1 MKGYLEGYGTPRWI
15 IFVID
20 LAICTASLLAAY
32 LVRFNFSIP
41 RIEIETFPIAFSV
54 VLVVRSISFM
64 LGKTHFGVI
73 RYTGS
78 SDTQRIFR
86 TITFGSLLFFILNYA
101 RFYLL
106 DGKFVLPISIVI
118 IDYLA
123 TIFLMI
129 SFRMSVKMIFSEFKN
144 ITKVKSKVIIFGAGE
159 AGVLTKRTLDHDNS
173 LNYDVIAF
181 VDDNKKLR
189 GKKVEGVTIHG
200 GEKLNE
206 LLQKVKVDELIIS
219 VQKLPKARKTE
230 IVETCLPYNIKIFH
244 VPPVRS
250 WINGELSHN
259 QIKQVKIVD
268 LLGREPIRLDTLNI
282 ETQIKRKVVLITGAA
297 GSIGSEIARQVC
309 DYFPEKI
316 YLLDQAE
323 SPLYEIDIE
332 LAEKIG
338 KGICEPVIADVSNY
352 NRMRKVFETFKP
364 QVVYHAAAYKHV
376 PIMEENPSEA
386 VLTNIR
392 GSKIAI
398 DLSNEF
404 GVEKFVMIST
414 DKAVNPTN
422 VMGASKRVA
431 EMYAQAVNAN
441 SKTNYITTR
450 FGNVLGSNGSV
461 IPLFQKQIESG
472 GPVTITH
479 PEITRYF
486 MTIPEACQLVLE
498 AGALGMG
505 GEIFIFD
512 MGQPIKIMDLAKKM
526 IKLSGLSVGKD
537 IQIQV
542 TGLRPGEKLYEELL
556 ANEENTIPTHH
567 PQILKAKLKAYSV
580 EELQPRMDKL
590 IAEPSNTDNYELVKL
605 IKELVPEYKS
615 QNSVYSRLDHKES

>member
-1 MKGYLEGYGTPRWI
+1 MNSYIQRFGTPRWI
-15 IFVID
+15 IFTID
-20 LAICTASLLAAY
+20 IAICTAALLAAY

-41 RIEIETFPIAFSV
+41 RVEIETFPVAFSIL
-54 VLVVRSISFM
+54 LVVRTFSFL
-64 LGKTHFGVI
+64 LGKTHVGVI
-73 RYTGS
+73 RYTSS

-86 TITFGSLLFFILNYA
+86 TITAG
-101 RFYLL
+101 
-106 DGKFVLPISIVI
+106 SIVLLCFNYLRYYLIDATFVIPLSVII

-123 TIFLMI
+123 TIFLMTA
-129 SFRMSVKMIFSEFKN
+129 FRMSVRIIFFELRNSSKEK
-144 ITKVKSKVIIFGAGE
+144 TKVIIYGAGE
-159 AGVLTKRTLDHDNS
+159 AGVLMKRTLDHDTTA
-173 LNYDVIAF
+173 NYDVVAF
-181 VDDNKKLR
+181 VDDNKGLK
-189 GKKVEGVTIHG
+189 GKKVEGVTIYNRDRLAHLISK
-200 GEKLNE
+200 E
-206 LLQKVKVDELIIS
+206 KVDELIIS
-219 VQKLPKARKTE
+219 ILKLPKSRKKE
-230 IVETCLPYNIKIFH
+230 IVDICLPFNIKIFH

-259 QIKQVKIVD
+259 QIQQLKIVD
-268 LLGREPIRLDTLNI
+268 LLGREPIHLDTINIKTQLN
-282 ETQIKRKVVLITGAA
+282 RKVILITGAA

-323 SPLYEIDIE
+323 SPLYEIDREIAIK
-332 LAEKIG
+332 LSRS
-338 KGICEPVIADVSNY
+338 ICEPVIADISNLE
-352 NRMRKVFETFKP
+352 RMEKVFETFKP

-386 VLTNIR
+386 VMTNIR
-392 GSKIAI
+392 GSKIVI
-398 DLSNEF
+398 DLANKY

-431 EMYAQAVNAN
+431 EMYAQAVNKN
-441 SKTNYITTR
+441 SKTSYITTR

-461 IPLFQKQIESG
+461 IPLFQKQIENG
-472 GPVTITH
+472 GPITITH

-498 AGALGMG
+498 AGAMGEG

-512 MGQPIKIMDLAKKM
+512 MGQPIKIIDLAKKM
-526 IKLSGLSVGKD
+526 IKLSGLVLDKD
-537 IQIQV
+537 IQIKI

-556 ANEENTIPTHH
+556 ANEENTIQTHH
-567 PQILKAKLKAYSV
+567 PQIMKAKLKEYSF
-580 EELQPRMDKL
+580 EEIHSKIDTLTM
-590 IAEPSNTDNYELVKL
+590 EPSKKDNFDLVNG

-615 QNSVYSRLDHKES
+615 QNSIYSKLD

>member
-1 MKGYLEGYGTPRWI
+1 MNSYIQRFGTPRWI
-15 IFVID
+15 IFTID
-20 LAICTASLLAAY
+20 IAICTAALLAAY

-41 RIEIETFPIAFSV
+41 RVEIETFPVAFSIL
-54 VLVVRSISFM
+54 LVVRTVSFL
-64 LGKTHFGVI
+64 LGKTHVGVI
-73 RYTGS
+73 RYTSS

-86 TITFGSLLFFILNYA
+86 TITAG
-101 RFYLL
+101 
-106 DGKFVLPISIVI
+106 SIVLLCFNYLRYYLIDATFVIPLSVII

-123 TIFLMI
+123 TIFLMTA
-129 SFRMSVKMIFSEFKN
+129 FRMSVRIIFFELRNSSKEK
-144 ITKVKSKVIIFGAGE
+144 TKVIIYGAGE
-159 AGVLTKRTLDHDNS
+159 AGVLMKRTLDHDTTA
-173 LNYDVIAF
+173 NYDVVAF
-181 VDDNKKLR
+181 VDDNKGLK
-189 GKKVEGVTIHG
+189 GKKVEGVTIYNRDRLAHLISK
-200 GEKLNE
+200 E
-206 LLQKVKVDELIIS
+206 KVDELIIS
-219 VQKLPKARKTE
+219 ILKLPKSRKKE
-230 IVETCLPYNIKIFH
+230 IVDICLPFNIKIFH

-259 QIKQVKIVD
+259 QIQQLKIVD
-268 LLGREPIRLDTLNI
+268 LLGREPIHLDTINIKNQLN
-282 ETQIKRKVVLITGAA
+282 RKVILITGAA

-323 SPLYEIDIE
+323 SPLYEIDREI
-332 LAEKIG
+332 AEKLG
-338 KGICEPVIADVSNY
+338 RSICEPVIADVSNLE
-352 NRMRKVFETFKP
+352 RMEKVFETFKP

-386 VLTNIR
+386 VMTNIR
-392 GSKIAI
+392 GSKIVI
-398 DLSNEF
+398 DLANKY

-431 EMYAQAVNAN
+431 EMYAQAVNKN
-441 SKTNYITTR
+441 SNTSYITTR

-461 IPLFQKQIESG
+461 IPLFQKQIENG
-472 GPVTITH
+472 GPITITH

-498 AGALGMG
+498 AGAMGEG

-512 MGQPIKIMDLAKKM
+512 MGQPIKIIDLAKKM
-526 IKLSGLSVGKD
+526 IKLSGLVLDKD
-537 IQIQV
+537 IQIKI

-556 ANEENTIPTHH
+556 ANEENTIQTHH
-567 PQILKAKLKAYSV
+567 PQIMKAKLKEYSF
-580 EELQPRMDKL
+580 EEIHSKIDTLTT
-590 IAEPSNTDNYELVKL
+590 EPSKKDNFDLVNG

-615 QNSVYSRLDHKES
+615 QNSIYSKLDKA